1 MINNKSPKKIIFSNN
16 KTYTNRSAKNTKTNK
31 DKMHSEIYNYE
42 GLQTAFCKY
51 NSHRLENKSNNS
63 EIPIRL
69 NKSPDIESDEKIN
82 YINKLKEMNSNMD
95 LILIG
100 LKGNLEGASNNKEKK
115 IINIDNF
122 MQKIDINK
130 KKSLF
135 SNIKA
140 NDIKK
145 DSFEDSFSSMSVTNF
160 NFEIINKKKYFID
173 INELNDEEKIKL
185 KYIYD
190 YNIDNKLDLDEII
203 NNLYDYKIKFENLK
217 NSNNLYLDNNLIDE
231 EYFKEIIEKRFE
243 YSAIENDN
251 KILKKEI
258 NILIESL
265 ANSFYK
271 GDLLLNRYYNKLKQI
286 EESIQKNINDITDDV
301 LK

>member
-16 KTYTNRSAKNTKTNK
+16 KTYTNRSAKNTKINK

-173 INELNDEEKIKL
+173 IDELNDEEKIKL
-185 KYIYD
+185 KYIYE

-217 NSNNLYLDNNLIDE
+217 NSNNLNLDNNLIDE

>member
-140 NDIKK
+140 NDFKK

-217 NSNNLYLDNNLIDE
+217 NSNNLNLDNNLIDE
-231 EYFKEIIEKRFE
+231 EYFKEIIAKRFE

-286 EESIQKNINDITDDV
+286 EESIQNNINDITDDV

>member
-251 KILKKEI
+251 KILNKEI

-286 EESIQKNINDITDDV
+286 EESIQNNINDITDDV

>member
-115 IINIDNF
+115 IITVDNF
-122 MQKIDINK
+122 LQKIDINK

-251 KILKKEI
+251 KILNKEI

-286 EESIQKNINDITDDV
+286 EESIQNNINDITDDV